1 MKFPNTEHN
10 VGFFLTLLIY
20 VKLSDANKPSNINLM
35 SKLKEIVLGA
45 SGIVFASPVL
55 ASAPVAPEIDGA
67 GLFLVLGL
75 VVSVLAL
82 VRDRFNKK

>member
-1 MKFPNTEHN
+1 
-10 VGFFLTLLIY
+10 
-20 VKLSDANKPSNINLM
+20 M